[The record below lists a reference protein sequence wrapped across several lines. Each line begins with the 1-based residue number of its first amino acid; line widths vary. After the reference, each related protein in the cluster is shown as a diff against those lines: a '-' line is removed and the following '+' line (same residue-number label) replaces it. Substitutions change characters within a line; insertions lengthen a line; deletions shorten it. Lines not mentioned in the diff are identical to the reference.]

1 MLTPAGLS
9 AAALATIGSQPSMKS
24 VGSVGSGCGL
34 QRRRLG
40 VTAPSGP
47 ASGWRARR
55 SKRGCSAEG
64 RMRYS
69 QVRRNSLRVMVNAV
83 PESSSAYSPYGAFC
97 GEFCPTGS
105 APGSAS
111 LANSL
116 PKPLR

>member
-9 AAALATIGSQPSMKS
+9 AGALATIGTQPSMKS
-24 VGSVGSGCGL
+24 VGSAGIGCGF

-55 SKRGCSAEG
+55 SKRGCNADG

-69 QVRRNSLRVMVNAV
+69 QVRRNSLRLMVKAV
-83 PESSSAYSPYGAFC
+83 PESSSAYNP
-97 GEFCPTGS
+97 
-105 APGSAS
+105 
-111 LANSL
+111 
-116 PKPLR
+116 